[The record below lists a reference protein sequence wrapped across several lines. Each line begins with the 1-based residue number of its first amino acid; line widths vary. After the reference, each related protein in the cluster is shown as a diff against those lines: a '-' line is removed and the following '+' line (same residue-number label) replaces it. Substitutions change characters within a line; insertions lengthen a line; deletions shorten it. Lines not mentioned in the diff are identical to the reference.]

1 MIISFIHS
9 FQSEWLKKQNSLAAW
24 LVIAGGFFTPTIIII
39 ARLINYRQ
47 LAALYEKDIFWN
59 QLWHSSWESMA
70 VFLLPMGV
78 ILATSLITQIE
89 YKNNTWKQLHSL
101 PLGFTTIFFSKL
113 AVIIVM
119 VLQFF
124 ILFNMGI
131 YLSALIPYLLVS
143 GVHYPKIP
151 IPFMAILKEDVY
163 FFIDC
168 LPIISLQYLIS
179 LQFKNFLIPI
189 GIGFGLWVASL
200 SALSWK
206 FGYFIPYTYCILN
219 FLKSQGN
226 NKAATP
232 GMNIHYLAIGYFAVF
247 TIVSYFLYINKKE
260 KG

>member
-1 MIISFIHS
+1 MPVSFIHS
-9 FQSEWLKKQNSLAAW
+9 FQSEWLKKRHSLASM
-24 LVIAGGFFTPTIIII
+24 LVIAGAFFTPIIIII
-39 ARLINYRQ
+39 ARVIHHKQ
-47 LAALYEKDIFWN
+47 LAEIYQSESFWN

-70 VFLLPMGV
+70 IFLLPMGV

-89 YKNNTWKQLHSL
+89 YKNNTWKQLHTL
-101 PLGFTTIFFSKL
+101 PQSFTTLFFAKL

-124 ILFNMGI
+124 ILFNIGI
-131 YLSALIPYLLVS
+131 YLSAVVPYLLISGVPYPKTPIPYL
-143 GVHYPKIP
+143 
-151 IPFMAILKEDVY
+151 AILKEDAF

-168 LPIISLQYLIS
+168 LPIIALQYLIS
-179 LQFKNFLIPI
+179 LQFKNFLVPI

-219 FLKSQGN
+219 YLKGQANG
-226 NKAATP
+226 KAATP
-232 GMNIHYLAIGYFAVF
+232 GINIHYLALGYFILF
-247 TIVSYFLYINKKE
+247 TIVSYFLYLTKKE

>member
-1 MIISFIHS
+1 MMITFIHC
-9 FQSEWLKKQNSLAAW
+9 FQSEWLKKQNTLSSW
-24 LVIAGGFFTPTIIII
+24 LVIAGSLFTPIIII
-39 ARLINYRQ
+39 VARLINHRQ
-47 LAALYEKDIFWN
+47 LAALYEKDNFWS

-70 VFLLPMGV
+70 IFLLPMGV

-89 YKNNTWKQLHSL
+89 YKNNTWKQLHSF
-101 PLGFTTIFFSKL
+101 PISFTTIFFSKL
-113 AVIIVM
+113 TVIIVM

-124 ILFNMGI
+124 ILFNVGI

-143 GVHYPKIP
+143 GVHYPNTP
-151 IPFMAILKEDVY
+151 IPYMLILKEDGY

-200 SALSWK
+200 SVLSWK

-219 FLKSQGN
+219 FLKGQAN
-226 NKAATP
+226 NKAAIP
-232 GMNIHYLAIGYFAVF
+232 GMNIHYLAIGYFVVF
-247 TIVSYFLYINKKE
+247 TIMSYFLYISKKE